1 MKKLLL
7 AICVLFAIDVSAQV
21 TITQNDMPGAGDA
34 LYRTRAGINPFLNYA
49 ATGANHVWNFPNLTA
64 TTQDSAVYQ
73 TVASTNFVYAL
84 TYIDFFLNPNRA
96 NHAKPG
102 VDIPFNNLL
111 PVTNPYT
118 FYYRSATVYKAVG
131 YGMELAG
138 IPIPVIFSNHD
149 EIYSLPL
156 NFGDTDSSFSA
167 YNISLPTLAYYGY
180 EQNRYNEVDGWGV
193 INTPAGSFDALRV
206 KTTLMGKD
214 TINLDSLGIG
224 FAIDRPVMTEYKW
237 LSPGLQIP
245 VMQVNTME
253 LFGIEIITD
262 IFFYDLQRTINVVQP
277 LASVVCPGSSVS
289 VSYDITGAFNQGGLF
304 VPANIFRAQLSD
316 MNGDFTNPVNIGSVT
331 DYQSGIITATIPANT
346 PPGNGYRIRV
356 ISTNPAFT
364 GNDNGF
370 DIIVTVPP
378 VATATAGGATEFC
391 EGLSVVLTA
400 GTDPAYTYQWQLDGS
415 DLLLET
421 NADYSAVANGA
432 YTVVVTNACGTSTSA
447 PIQVTVNPLPEHTF
461 AQPSF
466 TICNNNVVTLIAT
479 NTSGQGSL
487 SYQWY
492 GDGILLTGET
502 SDSLVAAI
510 AGNYS
515 LEILNPLT
523 GCSFTAS
530 INVSIDSIS
539 APQITATGNVT
550 FCEGD
555 SVILD
560 VVQVPGETYQWQ
572 LDGIDIP
579 GATTSSITA
588 VANGNYTV
596 VATSAGGCTAA
607 SVSGTTVTVTA
618 LPVVPVISA
627 SGNPVFCAGGSVQLD
642 VTPEP
647 GVTYEWQLNGVAI
660 PNGTGPSLSAVD
672 GGVYTVTATGSTGC
686 TSVSDPAG
694 FNVQVNPLPSAP
706 VITASGPTV
715 FCQGDS
721 VTLSVIAVLGYDY
734 QWTFNGNNIPG
745 AIFNA
750 YTVADSSGSY
760 TVYATDMNGCS
771 SSAVLS
777 YQVDVYPL
785 PAAPLISQSNDTL
798 YASGSGNFQWYLNG
812 AILPGATGSFYIPLV
827 NGNYSVTVDDV
838 NGCENISVDY
848 PMVNVGIGEASFVSF
863 NVFPNPSE
871 GIFQVVI
878 NNERN
883 INCVISVIDPAGK
896 EIYIAQTNES
906 VKIIDLSEAANG
918 IYFMKIQHSSGE
930 NRVIKIV
937 IQ

>member
-7 AICVLFAIDVSAQV
+7 AICMLLAIDVSAQV

-118 FYYRSATVYKAVG
+118 FYYRSSSVYKAVG

-149 EIYSLPL
+149 EIYSLPI

-193 INTPAGSFDALRV
+193 INTPSGSFDALRI
-206 KTTLMGKD
+206 KTTLVGRD

-224 FAIDRPVMTEYKW
+224 FAIDRPVMNEYKW

-245 VMQVNTME
+245 IMQVNTME
-253 LFGIEIITD
+253 LFGIQIITD
-262 IFFYDLQRTINVVQP
+262 IFFYDLQRSINVVQP
-277 LASVVCPGSSVS
+277 LASVVCPGNIVTIP
-289 VSYDITGAFNQGGLF
+289 YDITGAFNQGGLF

-316 MNGDFTNPVNIGSVT
+316 MNGDFTNAVNIGSVT
-331 DYQSGIITATIPANT
+331 DYQSGTITATIPANT

-370 DIIVTVPP
+370 DIIVTVQP

-391 EGLSVVLTA
+391 EGLSVLLSA
-400 GTDPAYTYQWQLDGS
+400 GTDPAYSYQWQLNGS

-421 NADYSAVANGA
+421 NADHVATVSGT
-432 YTVVVTNACGTSTSA
+432 YTVVVTNVCGNATSA
-447 PIQVTVNPLPEHTF
+447 PVQVIVNPLPEHTF
-461 AQPSF
+461 AQASF
-466 TICNNNVVTLIAT
+466 TICNNNQVTLIAN
-479 NTSGQGSL
+479 NTSGQSSL

-492 GDGILLTGET
+492 GDGILLAGET
-502 SDSLVAAI
+502 SDSLVASA
-510 AGNYS
+510 AGIYS
-515 LEILNPLT
+515 LEISNILT
-523 GCSFTAS
+523 GCAFTAS
-530 INVSIDSIS
+530 ATVIVDSIT
-539 APQITATGNVT
+539 APVITTSGSLT

-555 SVILD
+555 SVVLD
-560 VVQVPGETYQWQ
+560 VVQDPGTSYQWQ
-572 LDGIDIP
+572 LDGIDIS

-588 VANGNYTV
+588 MANGNYTV
-596 VATSAGGCTAA
+596 VATSTGGCTAA
-607 SVSGTTVTVTA
+607 SVSATSVMVNS
-618 LPVVPVISA
+618 LPLVPLITA
-627 SGNPVFCAGGSVQLD
+627 SGNAAFCAGGSVQLD

-647 GVTYEWQLNGVAI
+647 GVTYEWQLNGITI
-660 PNGTGPSLSAVD
+660 PNGTGTTITAVD
-672 GGVYTVTATGSTGC
+672 GGIYTVTATGSTGC
-686 TSVSDPAG
+686 ISNSDPAG
-694 FNVQVNPLPSAP
+694 FTVQVYALPVAP
-706 VITASGPTV
+706 VITPNGPTV
-715 FCQGDS
+715 FCAGDS
-721 VTLSVIAVLGYDY
+721 VTLSVIAVPGYDY
-734 QWTFNGNNIPG
+734 QWSYNGVNISG
-745 AIFNA
+745 AIFNT

-760 TVYATDMNGCS
+760 TVFVTDMNGCS
-771 SSAVLS
+771 SSAVVS
-777 YQVDVYPL
+777 YQVDVNPL
-785 PAAPLISQSNDTL
+785 PASPVIIQSNDTL
-798 YASGSGNFQWYLNG
+798 YASGSGDYQWYLNG

-827 NGNYSVTVDDV
+827 NGNYSVTVSDV
-838 NGCENISVDY
+838 NGCENISIDY
-848 PMVNVGIGEASFVSF
+848 PMVNVSIGESTAFSF
-863 NVFPNPSE
+863 NVFPNPSG
-871 GIFQVVI
+871 GIFQVI
-878 NNERN
+878 FENENNTN
-883 INCVISVIDPAGK
+883 SVITVFDPTGK
-896 EIYIAQTNES
+896 EIFAGQTNEKM
-906 VKIIDLSEAANG
+906 KIIDLSEVASG
-918 IYFMKIQHSSGE
+918 IYFLKIQQDSGAA
-930 NRVIKIV
+930 RVTKLV